1 MKDLENAMAEAG
13 FKLSNDLPMQET
25 TEDVVEQTV
34 APTNVEP
41 TPNETASEQAPVE
54 SGVPDTQPETISEPP
69 VQESV
74 QEPAPQVTQNDVAPD
89 IDVESEVLKYL
100 SERLGTEVSDFNY
113 LTDAISN
120 KPVEIDERVAAIND
134 FVKKTGRS
142 PEDWYKY
149 QQLNPTEM
157 DDVTAVRNQMV
168 IEHDNL
174 TIEEVNMLVNNKYK
188 LDADRYDE
196 NEVSMAKLQL
206 KMDAESARKTI
217 SELRDGYQLPVDERG
232 EVEAQSPITEDWVNA
247 MTNEVND
254 FDGLIFN
261 LPSGENFTFG
271 IKDDY
276 RKTLISKN
284 ARLEQFFD
292 DYVNDGGDWNFEK
305 LNAHRAV
312 IDNIDN
318 IVKSVYQQGLS
329 DGQRKVVQN
338 AANVSNETAQRDT
351 TPQTNSLD
359 EQLLKAF
366 GGGNSLTFKF

>member
-1 MKDLENAMAEAG
+1 MENLQDAMASAG
-13 FKLSNDLPMQET
+13 FKLSDEMPAQNT
-25 TEDVVEQTV
+25 TENVVEQTV
-34 APTNVEP
+34 ADTTNVPAQSQPTSEP
-41 TPNETASEQAPVE
+41 APVE
-54 SGVPDTQPETISEPP
+54 SNVSDTQHEPVGQPP
-69 VQESV
+69 VQ
-74 QEPAPQVTQNDVAPD
+74 QDAAQVTQNESTPD
-89 IDVESEVLKYL
+89 IDVDSEVLKYL
-100 SERLGTEVSDFNY
+100 SEKLGTEVSDFNY
-113 LTDAISN
+113 LTEVISN

-168 IEHDNL
+168 IQHDNL
-174 TIEEVNMLVNNKYK
+174 TIDEVNMLVSNKYK

-196 NEVSMAKLQL
+196 SEVAMAKLQL

-232 EVEAQSPITEDWVNA
+232 EAEVQSPITEEWMSK
-247 MTNEVND
+247 MTHEVND

-305 LNAHRAV
+305 LNAHRAM

-338 AANVSNETAQRDT
+338 AANISNQTAQRDT
-351 TPQTNSLD
+351 TQQSNSLE

-366 GGGNSLTFKF
+366 GGGNSLTFKI

>member
-1 MKDLENAMAEAG
+1 MNNLQDAMANAG
-13 FKLSNDLPMQET
+13 FKLSDEMPTQQNSENVVDQT
-25 TEDVVEQTV
+25 TTDT
-34 APTNVEP
+34 TNVSAAID
-41 TPNETASEQAPVE
+41 TSSEQIPVE
-54 SGVPDTQPETISEPP
+54 DSVLNAQSENISEPP
-69 VQESV
+69 AQEDVQ
-74 QEPAPQVTQNDVAPD
+74 QVTQNDLTSD

-113 LTDAISN
+113 LNDVISN

-168 IEHDNL
+168 IQHDNL

-188 LDADRYDE
+188 LDADRYDD
-196 NEVSMAKLQL
+196 NEVAMAKLQL

-217 SELRDGYQLPVDERG
+217 SELRDGYQLPVNNKG
-232 EVEAQSPITEDWVNA
+232 EVEAQSPITEDWVNM
-247 MTNEVND
+247 MTKEVND

-338 AANVSNETAQRDT
+338 AANISNEATRRDT

-366 GGGNSLTFKF
+366 GGNNSLTFKF

>member
-13 FKLSNDLPMQET
+13 FKLSEEMPTQQP

-41 TPNETASEQAPVE
+41 TPSETASEQAPVE
-54 SGVPDTQPETISEPP
+54 SSVPDAQPDTISEPP
-69 VQESV
+69 VQEPV
-74 QEPAPQVTQNDVAPD
+74 PQVTQNDVAPD

-100 SERLGTEVSDFNY
+100 SERLGTEVSDFSY
-113 LTDAISN
+113 LNDAISN

-174 TIEEVNMLVNNKYK
+174 TIDEVNMLVNNKYK

-196 NEVSMAKLQL
+196 NEVAMAKLQL

-232 EVEAQSPITEDWVNA
+232 EVEAQSPITEDWVNT

-312 IDNIDN
+312 IDNIDS

-366 GGGNSLTFKF
+366 GGNNSLTFKF

>member
-54 SGVPDTQPETISEPP
+54 SGVP
-69 VQESV
+69 VQESI

-149 QQLNPTEM
+149 QQ
-157 DDVTAVRNQMV
+157 
-168 IEHDNL
+168 
-174 TIEEVNMLVNNKYK
+174 
-188 LDADRYDE
+188 
-196 NEVSMAKLQL
+196 S
-206 KMDAESARKTI
+206 S
-217 SELRDGYQLPVDERG
+217 
-232 EVEAQSPITEDWVNA
+232 
-247 MTNEVND
+247 
-254 FDGLIFN
+254 
-261 LPSGENFTFG
+261 
-271 IKDDY
+271 
-276 RKTLISKN
+276 
-284 ARLEQFFD
+284 
-292 DYVNDGGDWNFEK
+292 
-305 LNAHRAV
+305 
-312 IDNIDN
+312 
-318 IVKSVYQQGLS
+318 
-329 DGQRKVVQN
+329 
-338 AANVSNETAQRDT
+338 
-351 TPQTNSLD
+351 
-359 EQLLKAF
+359 
-366 GGGNSLTFKF
+366 

>member
-1 MKDLENAMAEAG
+1 MKDLENAMAQAG
-13 FKLSNDLPMQET
+13 FKLSEDMPAQQPTEND
-25 TEDVVEQTV
+25 VEQTMADTTDV
-34 APTNVEP
+34 PAPS
-41 TPNETASEQAPVE
+41 ETVSEQAPVE
-54 SGVPDTQPETISEPP
+54 SSVPDTQPETVSEPP
-69 VQESV
+69 VQEA
-74 QEPAPQVTQNDVAPD
+74 APQVTQNDVAPD

-100 SERLGTEVSDFNY
+100 SERLGTEVSDFSY
-113 LTDAISN
+113 LNDAISN
-120 KPVEIDERVAAIND
+120 KPVEIDERVSAIND

-149 QQLNPTEM
+149 QQLNPSEM
-157 DDVTAVRNQMV
+157 DDVTAIRNQMV

-174 TIEEVNMLVNNKYK
+174 SIEEVNMLVNNKYK

-196 NEVSMAKLQL
+196 NEVTMAKLQL

-217 SELRDGYQLPVDERG
+217 SELRDGYQLPVDEQG
-232 EVEAQSPITEDWVNA
+232 EVETQSPITEDWVNA
-247 MTNEVND
+247 MTKEVND

-292 DYVNDGGDWNFEK
+292 DYVEDGGDWNFEK

-312 IDNIDN
+312 VDNIDS

-338 AANVSNETAQRDT
+338 AANVSNETAQRDSS
-351 TPQTNSLD
+351 PQTNSLD
-359 EQLLKAF
+359 EQLVKAL
-366 GGGNSLTFKF
+366 GGNNSLTFKF